1 MAYIS
6 KKKVDPKIESV
17 LSDQLLS
24 FIAAAQTRNEAAVL
38 ATELLT
44 ETERTMLAKRLAV
57 VVMLERG
64 YSFQEVERSLKVT
77 PQTVSRLWRKR
88 KNDEF
93 KKICRY
99 ARNYT
104 SHFKRGDR
112 FLQVLEDWL
121 TISGTIKAKHRALTR
136 RLDY

>member
-1 MAYIS
+1 MGYVS
-6 KKKVDPKIESV
+6 KRKIDPKIESV

-24 FIAAAQTRNEAAVL
+24 FIAAAQTKREAATL

-77 PQTVSRLWRKR
+77 PQTVARIWKKR
-88 KNDEF
+88 KEDAYQ
-93 KKICRY
+93 KICKY

-121 TISGTIKAKHRALTR
+121 TVSGAIKKKYRLIHQ
-136 RLDY
+136 RLD